1 MSIFS
6 QFFFFKQKTAYEMRI
21 SDWSSDVC
29 SSDLRAA
36 LSEGQSLDTP
46 NRLHY
51 GMTPVHL
58 ACAKHSLNFIDEAL
72 KETFNA
78 WARDLGGRLS
88 MDYAI
93 AEGLEDVAEMLLE
106 RLYPRDAS
114 GRPRMPF

>member
-1 MSIFS
+1 MVKTNVKLVDDVNREPPDIFR
-6 QFFFFKQKTAYEMRI
+6 AAI
-21 SDWSSDVC
+21 NDDVRE
-29 SSDLRAA
+29 LRAA

-78 WARDLGGRLS
+78 WARDLRSEEHTSELQS
-88 MDYAI
+88 LMRTSYAVFCLKTNTQTYTSHHQI
-93 AEGLEDVAEMLLE
+93 T
-106 RLYPRDAS
+106 
-114 GRPRMPF
+114 

>member
-1 MSIFS
+1 MVKTNVKLVDDVNREPPDIFR
-6 QFFFFKQKTAYEMRI
+6 AAI
-21 SDWSSDVC
+21 NDDVRE
-29 SSDLRAA
+29 LRAA

>member
-1 MSIFS
+1 MVKTNVKLVDDVNREPPDIFR
-6 QFFFFKQKTAYEMRI
+6 AAI
-21 SDWSSDVC
+21 NDDVRE
-29 SSDLRAA
+29 LRAA

-93 AEGLEDVAEMLLE
+93 RSEEHTSELKSPMRISYAVFCLKKK
-106 RLYPRDAS
+106 
-114 GRPRMPF
+114 